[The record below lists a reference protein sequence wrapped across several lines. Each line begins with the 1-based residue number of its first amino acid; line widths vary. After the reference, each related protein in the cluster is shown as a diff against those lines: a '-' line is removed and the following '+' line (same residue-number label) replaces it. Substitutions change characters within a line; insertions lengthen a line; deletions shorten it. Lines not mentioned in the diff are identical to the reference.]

1 MKTTVKEKQDQDQ
14 DQDKNMNVPFGEIQA
29 GYVYI
34 ASGSHGPV
42 ALKLENNEAVLL
54 SFCRYGIDWFSM
66 ALGFKNE
73 PAYKILGKL
82 TEIIVEEQ

>member
-1 MKTTVKEKQDQDQ
+1 MRITVKEKQDQ
-14 DQDKNMNVPFGEIQA
+14 DQDKNMNVPFKEIPA

-34 ASGSHGPV
+34 AGNSHGPV
-42 ALKLENNEAVLL
+42 ALKLEHNEAVLL
-54 SFCRYGIDWFSM
+54 SFCRYGIGWFNR
-66 ALGFKNE
+66 ALSFKNE

>member
-1 MKTTVKEKQDQDQ
+1 MRITVKEKQDQ
-14 DQDKNMNVPFGEIQA
+14 DQDKNMNVPFEKIPA

-34 ASGSHGPV
+34 AGNNHGPV
-42 ALKLENNEAVLL
+42 ALKLNNSEAVLL
-54 SFCRYGIDWFSM
+54 SFCRYGIDWFNM
-66 ALGFKNE
+66 AIGFRNE